1 MLSQFTTT
9 IDSVAVSEE
18 MFAEGM
24 QGEGEEGGEEPYG
37 HPHAA
42 DIVSSVWGSYF
53 YYPLKAKKKQHLPP
67 SGKNST
73 FQKNPSFEGGSPG
86 GAPGG
91 ATGGQGGSG
100 MPGLG
105 TTQRPPSAQSEEMKR
120 AITLRRVSSL
130 KNTSDVIE
138 VKLDQRR
145 NLSILSIP
153 YLLRPN

>member
-1 MLSQFTTT
+1 MNITIIHPFQFTTT

-24 QGEGEEGGEEPYG
+24 VDQPDDS

-73 FQKNPSFEGGSPG
+73 FQLMAKP
-86 GAPGG
+86 
-91 ATGGQGGSG
+91 
-100 MPGLG
+100 
-105 TTQRPPSAQSEEMKR
+105 
-120 AITLRRVSSL
+120 
-130 KNTSDVIE
+130 
-138 VKLDQRR
+138 
-145 NLSILSIP
+145 
-153 YLLRPN
+153 